1 MNDVHASV
9 LGIRVVRRRS
19 YDLAV
24 ADIGVQGLAACDQ
37 RQMSS
42 EEKYF
47 GAFSADGLINQRY
60 DNITW
65 PTCQHCRVLLDQAL
79 ESPLPQT
86 PPSPPD
92 ADGHRNRT
100 ARAGESMSTAAERR
114 LAYGIAA
121 ERLRHDC
128 PADFGGHDLRLT
140 IGVVEALDELIA
152 LMDAASKDSAP
163 GEPLTR
169 YELRQWLDRNPP
181 TKGSK

>member
-1 MNDVHASV
+1 MSDVHASV

-47 GAFSADGLINQRY
+47 GAFSADGLLQQRL

-79 ESPLPQT
+79 ESPVA
-86 PPSPPD
+86 PP
-92 ADGHRNRT
+92 AK
-100 ARAGESMSTAAERR
+100 E
-114 LAYGIAA
+114 
-121 ERLRHDC
+121 
-128 PADFGGHDLRLT
+128 
-140 IGVVEALDELIA
+140 
-152 LMDAASKDSAP
+152 KK
-163 GEPLTR
+163 PLTATEVMMR
-169 YELRQWLDRNPP
+169 AQELKR
-181 TKGSK
+181 